1 MATGAVIAR
10 ILTQY
15 SDKGSKAAQKDI
27 ARLTKKFDDFGRKAK
42 KSFGIAIAAT
52 ATLAI
57 KIGKDAVDAAI
68 EDSKSQAQ
76 LALAMRNTTGATK
89 EAIAAAE
96 DYIEKTMFR
105 TNTAD
110 DQLRAS
116 LAQLYIATG
125 DLTEAQKLQ
134 GIALDIAAS
143 QGKDLATVTVAI
155 TKAQQGNLTALK
167 RLSPELSGLIT
178 KGMKAEEAFALLG
191 LTYAGSAEAL
201 ADLDPLTNLKL
212 QYGEIL
218 ETLGYELLP
227 VIKEFAKILESDVI
241 PIVKEWIEAN
251 GDKLRQGLADIINLS
266 MGFVSALMEIAG
278 FLQRNKF
285 WINLALNFFV
295 LGRALKI
302 VGKGMS
308 VIDKLLGTVIGL
320 FKNGRKEVGKL
331 SDKFFDF
338 VKTTESGYFGRF
350 VELLGKAVSYV
361 SQLVTGFL
369 GLGAAWIAGKNA
381 LKSILGLEEDRAKL
395 IDKTTKKTYNQMRA
409 EQIAADA
416 EKERARLRAAAEKA
430 AAAAAAKA
438 AAEAAK
444 EARLKAAV
452 DAKILSI
459 RKQLNITRD
468 SALDKETDLIQLAAA
483 EALLKK
489 QGVIAK
495 EELAKLERIKE
506 ENFLLDARNTLALR
520 YADIQEKLADQKLD
534 TKEIEELSKKWGIS
548 NEAVAAY
555 IHIVKAVEDQEI
567 SSDEIQVL
575 ADLFN
580 TSTGNAH
587 KFLETYMRIQDGLL
601 TSSEAFDLI
610 QKGFFKSEEEARK
623 YADFVA
629 KVHDGIADDEDFEKL
644 RIKWNLSKKEVNDYV
659 AAMGVKFDYKGTFL
673 DPVVQLA
680 INWDLATAALD
691 RFLKLLNSGKGVNY
705 NKFGPESFTPGS
717 GDDPAVI
724 AAAQAAADA
733 AAAAAADAAA
743 ALAESEAALAAIAAA
758 ESAAAARSYAIAK
771 ASGDM
776 NAAAIAAAGVNP
788 SALAAGESGAIGA
801 ASIAA
806 QLKAAEQQL
815 QNERIMSTY
824 ASFKAKEAADALAA
838 SSVASV
844 DYDERFRFN
853 RGTVATAQGISGG
866 NLMAAPV
873 VNITVQGSVTAEED
887 LVQVVRNGL
896 LATQYNGNSINLQAI

>member
-27 ARLTKKFDDFGRKAK
+27 ARLTKKFDDFGRRAK

-57 KIGKDAVDAAI
+57 KIGKDAVEAAI

-76 LALAMRNTTGATK
+76 LALAMKNTTGATQ

-96 DYIEKTMFR
+96 AYIEKTMFR

-110 DQLRAS
+110 EQLRAS
-116 LAQLYIATG
+116 LSTLYIATG
-125 DLTEAQKLQ
+125 DLTEAQRLQ
-134 GIALDIAAS
+134 TIALDIAAS

-201 ADLDPLTNLKL
+201 ANLDPLTNLKL
-212 QYGEIL
+212 QYGEVL

-241 PIVKEWIEAN
+241 PIIKDWIEAN
-251 GDKLRQGLADIINLS
+251 GDKLRQGLADVINLS
-266 MGFVSALMEIAG
+266 MGLLDAIMQVAG
-278 FLQRNKF
+278 FLQSNKELIKF
-285 WINLALNFFV
+285 AFNFFV
-295 LGRALKI
+295 LGRAIKV

-308 VIDKLLGTVIGL
+308 LIDKLVGGVIAL
-320 FKNGRKEVGKL
+320 FKGGRKEVAKL

-338 VKTTESGYFGRF
+338 IKTTESGYFGRF

-381 LKSILGLEEDRAKL
+381 LKAILGLEEDRAKL
-395 IDKTTKKTYNQMRA
+395 IDTTTKKTYNQMRV
-409 EQIAADA
+409 EQIASAA

-444 EARLKAAV
+444 QAKYDAAV
-452 DAKILSI
+452 QSKILSI
-459 RKQLNITRD
+459 RKQLKITKD
-468 SALDKETDLIQLAAA
+468 SAIDKETDLINLAAA

-495 EELAKLERIKE
+495 EEIAKLDRLKE
-506 ENFLLDARNTLALR
+506 ENFLLGVRETLAKR
-520 YADIQEKLADQKLD
+520 YLDIQEKIADGVID
-534 TKEIEELSKKWGIS
+534 TKDLQDLAKRWGIS
-548 NEAVAAY
+548 IESAEMY
-555 IHIVKAVEDQEI
+555 IHLVDSINDGTISTAEIEKLAQMWGSSNEQAKA
-567 SSDEIQVL
+567 
-575 ADLFN
+575 
-580 TSTGNAH
+580 
-587 KFLETYMRIQDGLL
+587 FLETYLRIHDGLL
-601 TSSEAFDLI
+601 DEKEVFDLLKQGWATTEDEVKI
-610 QKGFFKSEEEARK
+610 
-623 YADFVA
+623 YADLVA
-629 KVHDGIADDEDFEKL
+629 IVHDGIAKDADFQKL
-644 RIKWNLSKKEVNDYV
+644 ADKWDLSKEKVNQYV
-659 AAMGVKFDYKGTFL
+659 ASMGAKFDYQGVFL
-673 DPVVQLA
+673 DPVIALETKWKNATKALEDYLA
-680 INWDLATAALD
+680 ML
-691 RFLKLLNSGKGVNY
+691 GKGF
-705 NKFGPESFTPGS
+705 KFGDTTKTPIVPGS
-717 GDDPAVI
+717 GEDPAVI
-724 AAAQAAADA
+724 AAAKAAADA

-758 ESAAAARSYAIAK
+758 ESAASARSYAIAK
-771 ASGDM
+771 ALGDQEGM
-776 NAAAIAAAGVNP
+776 MLAAAGVNP
-788 SALAAGESGAIGA
+788 SALASQESGAIGA

-806 QLKAAEQQL
+806 QLAAAEQAL

-824 ASFKAKEAADALAA
+824 ASFKAKEALDLAA
-838 SSVASV
+838 SQSASTSM

-896 LATQYNGNSINLQAI
+896 LATQYNGNSINLQAV